1 MRYVLPST
9 RTMVESRC
17 MTNRREILLAAGA
30 AGMLAGGEAGETK
43 PAAHPKDSP
52 LDSEKFRQ
60 AVVAGDV
67 PAVTSMLDRDPA
79 LRYARNADGVSVYTL
94 ACLKGQPKVAEELA
108 RRGLVLDSFEAA
120 VTGNSKRAAELA
132 KDDPGVAHHR
142 LPDGRTPLH
151 LATEAGKQDMVIFFA
166 MKGADL
172 SAAPESPL
180 LAAVDHPDRAT
191 AAEMSWFLLMNASD
205 PNARRRDGKSALHLA
220 AVRGYEDLTELLIH
234 RGAKADVQDAAGKSP
249 LDVATGD
256 AIAVLQRASSIERV
270 YFERRYTQD
279 VHGNPTT
286 RADTPGIPQELINQF
301 VTVAHFDFEKVKQ
314 LQKLCPTL
322 VMARAT
328 WDELAIEA
336 AAHMGLT
343 TMAEFLADL
352 GAPVSTCTA
361 TLLGAQSL
369 VKRLVT
375 EDPACLRERGAHD
388 IGLLAY
394 TAYGNQQV
402 EIAEFLLGAGADLHS
417 RSLGQTAL
425 HIAANKGHL
434 ELARLFLDHGAD
446 VNAVAKVRGAS
457 LTPLAFAVQAKHEK
471 MEELLRERGGRA

>member
-1 MRYVLPST
+1 M
-9 RTMVESRC
+9 EQSRS

-43 PAAHPKDSP
+43 PTGQPKVAP

-60 AVVAGDV
+60 AVIADDLPV
-67 PAVTSMLDRDPA
+67 VTSMLDRDPA
-79 LRYARNADGVSVYTL
+79 LRYARDADGVSVFTL
-94 ACLKGQPKVAEELA
+94 ASLQGQAKVAEELA
-108 RRGLVLDSFEAA
+108 RRGVVLDIFEAA
-120 VTGNSKRAAELA
+120 VSGNSKRAAELA
-132 KDDPGVAHHR
+132 KDDLGIAHHR

-151 LATEAGKQDMVIFFA
+151 LSTEAGKQEMVIFFA

-172 SAAPESPL
+172 SAGPESPL

-191 AAEMSWFLLMNASD
+191 ASEMSWFLLMNASD

-220 AVRGYEDLTELLIH
+220 AARGYDDLAEMLIH
-234 RGAKADVQDAAGKSP
+234 RGAKADVQDAAGKTP

-270 YFERRYTQD
+270 HFERRYTQD
-279 VHGNPTT
+279 AHGNPMI
-286 RADTPGIPQELINQF
+286 REDTSGIPQELINQF
-301 VTVAHFDFEKVKQ
+301 TTVAHFDFEKVKQ
-314 LQKLCPTL
+314 LQKLCPAL

-343 TMAEFLADL
+343 PMAQFLADR
-352 GAPVSTCTA
+352 GASVSTCTA

-375 EDPACLRERGAHD
+375 EDRGCLRERGAHD

-402 EIAEFLLGAGADLHS
+402 EIAEFLLGAGADVHS
-417 RSLGQTAL
+417 RSLGQTTL
-425 HIAANKGHL
+425 HIAAGKGHL
-434 ELARLFLDHGAD
+434 DLARLFLDHGAD
-446 VNAVAKVRGAS
+446 VNAVAKVRGAPV
-457 LTPLAFAVQAKHEK
+457 TPLAFAVQAKHEK
-471 MEELLRERGGRA
+471 MAELLKERGGRA